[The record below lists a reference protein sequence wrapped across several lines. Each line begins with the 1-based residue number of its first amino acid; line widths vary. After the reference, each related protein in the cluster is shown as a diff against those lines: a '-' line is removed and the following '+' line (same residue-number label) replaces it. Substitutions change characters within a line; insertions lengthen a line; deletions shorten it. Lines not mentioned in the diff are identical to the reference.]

1 MTEGFG
7 EFASAERQK
16 KLGLFSFVR
25 REKMAL
31 TEVISF

>member
-7 EFASAERQK
+7 EFASAERLK

-25 REKMAL
+25 REKM
-31 TEVISF
+31 VPY

>member
-7 EFASAERQK
+7 EFVSAERLK

-25 REKMAL
+25 RERWYL
-31 TEVISF
+31 TEVITF

>member
-7 EFASAERQK
+7 EFASAERLK

-25 REKMAL
+25 REKM
-31 TEVISF
+31 VPH